1 MLLVSEQDFEE
12 MQKSA
17 LEAFYNDFLEK
28 LDTSIPN
35 EDDYQAPRAFIMEI
49 VKEVLIGHQE
59 YNRMYSI
66 VENILLNRKSLK
78 YFGKVH
84 TKQEVLDFILE
95 NN

>member
-28 LDTSIPN
+28 LDNNIPN
-35 EDDYQAPRAFIMEI
+35 ETDYQAPRAFILEI
-49 VKEVLIGHQE
+49 AKEVLIGHQE
-59 YNRMYSI
+59 YNRIYSI
-66 VENILLNRKSLK
+66 VENILLSRKSLQ

-84 TKQEVLDFILE
+84 TKQEVLEFILK